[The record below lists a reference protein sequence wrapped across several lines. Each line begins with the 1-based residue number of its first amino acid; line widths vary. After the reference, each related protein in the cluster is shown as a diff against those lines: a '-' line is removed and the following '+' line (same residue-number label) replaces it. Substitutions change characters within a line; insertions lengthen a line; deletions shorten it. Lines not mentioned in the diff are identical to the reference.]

1 MKKNMI
7 KKFTFGIASVCALG
21 LILCGCGK
29 KSSDNSVQEVKDNKT
44 LTIGTSADFAPFE
57 FPIVKN
63 GKKEITGYDIMIA
76 QKVADKLG
84 VKLKIVNTEFPS
96 LISEL
101 KNDKVDLVLSGM
113 TKTAVDFSKPYY
125 TVENV
130 MLVQK
135 KDADKY
141 NKISDTKGKQIGAQ
155 QSTTQEDIIKKQM
168 KGANLVT
175 ESVTT
180 SLATELKNGKIDG
193 LVLENAIANNYVK
206 QNPGKYAIAKVK
218 LTTGKDIES
227 YSVAAK
233 KGDKKLIKVVNKVI
247 DNSKRR
253 HFRPNASRCS
263 ELASQVRQVMRRI

>member
-63 GKKEITGYDIMIA
+63 GKKEITGYD
-76 QKVADKLG
+76 
-84 VKLKIVNTEFPS
+84 
-96 LISEL
+96 
-101 KNDKVDLVLSGM
+101 KVDLVLSGM
-113 TKTAVDFSKPYY
+113 TKTAKREKVVDFSKPYY

-175 ESVTT
+175 ESVT
-180 SLATELKNGKIDG
+180 
-193 LVLENAIANNYVK
+193 VLFWKMQLPI
-206 QNPGKYAIAKVK
+206 I
-218 LTTGKDIES
+218 T
-227 YSVAAK
+227 
-233 KGDKKLIKVVNKVI
+233 
-247 DNSKRR
+247 
-253 HFRPNASRCS
+253 
-263 ELASQVRQVMRRI
+263 

>member
-7 KKFTFGIASVCALG
+7 KKFTVGIASVCALG

-63 GKKEITGYDIMIA
+63 GKKEITGYDIMLA

-101 KNDKVDLVLSGM
+101 KNDKV
-113 TKTAVDFSKPYY
+113 VDFSKPYY

-233 KGDKKLIKVVNKVI
+233 KGGTSGQMLQDAQYLQAKYGK
-247 DNSKRR
+247 
-253 HFRPNASRCS
+253 
-263 ELASQVRQVMRRI
+263 

>member
-7 KKFTFGIASVCALG
+7 KKFTVGIASVCALG

-76 QKVADKLG
+76 QKV
-84 VKLKIVNTEFPS
+84 
-96 LISEL
+96 
-101 KNDKVDLVLSGM
+101 
-113 TKTAVDFSKPYY
+113 
-125 TVENV
+125 
-130 MLVQK
+130 
-135 KDADKY
+135 ADKY

-247 DNSKRR
+247 DKIQKDGTSGQMLQDAQNLQAKYGK
-253 HFRPNASRCS
+253 
-263 ELASQVRQVMRRI
+263 